1 MDMALF
7 YLKATGKFDNAVR
20 ESEAKPAADKTWV
33 NIKSFISTE
42 NTKENKQNKL
52 TAKQFRANAID
63 EQAEAAE
70 ELINALTENHTCQM
84 ETLIRS
90 ITETMK
96 EIMALA
102 KTEIQNPTNVNK
114 GTNEE
119 KKKRQ
124 EEKRQ
129 IYNNAL
135 VCKNHG
141 KKHPSNTEDEYWELK
156 KNKTS
161 RPTNWKA
168 SKSTWRCAGS
178 AIETET
184 QQPRKVLDKI
194 NTNHT
199 YLDATNYWTPLVTV
213 QEEDKTGEEKT
224 INSISIVGKKKIQET
239 LKSTGNKWTRRLERQ
254 KEKCCEHKIIINSRA
269 TSHFMSKELD
279 LPNTGPS
286 NKEVYLPDDTKLPM
300 ANKTLLPFKQLS
312 KATWEADVLPGLKKF
327 LASIRKLSEE
337 GYTIVFHSGKKGV
350 TVHKPDTLTM
360 TTSELLVL
368 QGHKPRGAKLWTVSA
383 NNDSNKQEETHN
395 VYSLPLMKQ
404 SIRYLHT
411 AAGFPV
417 EDTWIDAIN
426 VGNFNT
432 WPGLSATAVTCHFP
446 ELDETQKGHMKK
458 QWQNVRSTKIKV

>member
-1 MDMALF
+1 MALF

-168 SKSTWRCAGS
+168 SKST
-178 AIETET
+178 
-184 QQPRKVLDKI
+184 
-194 NTNHT
+194 
-199 YLDATNYWTPLVTV
+199 
-213 QEEDKTGEEKT
+213 
-224 INSISIVGKKKIQET
+224 
-239 LKSTGNKWTRRLERQ
+239 
-254 KEKCCEHKIIINSRA
+254 
-269 TSHFMSKELD
+269 
-279 LPNTGPS
+279 
-286 NKEVYLPDDTKLPM
+286 
-300 ANKTLLPFKQLS
+300 
-312 KATWEADVLPGLKKF
+312 
-327 LASIRKLSEE
+327 
-337 GYTIVFHSGKKGV
+337 
-350 TVHKPDTLTM
+350 
-360 TTSELLVL
+360 
-368 QGHKPRGAKLWTVSA
+368 
-383 NNDSNKQEETHN
+383 
-395 VYSLPLMKQ
+395 
-404 SIRYLHT
+404 
-411 AAGFPV
+411 
-417 EDTWIDAIN
+417 
-426 VGNFNT
+426 
-432 WPGLSATAVTCHFP
+432 
-446 ELDETQKGHMKK
+446 
-458 QWQNVRSTKIKV
+458 